1 MHYFFKNSVQNN
13 CKFKKGFTLVEAMVS
28 IAILSIALLGP
39 FYAAQQSLTASNTAK
54 DQLTA
59 SMLGQEAIEYVRS
72 IRDGDY
78 LYISSNPATT
88 RTWMYGLDGNGGTA
102 NCFTPN
108 KCTVDPEQQLITA
121 CSSGNCSPYPLY
133 INASTDL
140 YNQSNSGMPTTFVRS
155 VQLMTISAT
164 EVKVVATVSWYY
176 HNAPFSTSITEYL
189 DNWQ

>member
-1 MHYFFKNSVQNN
+1 MMYHS
-13 CKFKKGFTLVEAMVS
+13 FKKGFTLVEAMVS
-28 IAILSIALLGP
+28 IAILSLALLGP

-78 LYISSNPATT
+78 LYISSNQGTT
-88 RTWMYGLDGNGGTA
+88 RTWMYGLDGSGGTP
-102 NCFTPN
+102 NCFAPN
-108 KCTVDPEQQLITA
+108 MCTVDPEQQIVTA
-121 CSSGNCSPYPLY
+121 CPGGNCSPYPLY
-133 INASTDL
+133 INAATDL

-155 VQLMTISAT
+155 VQLTTISAT
-164 EVKVVATVSWYY
+164 EVKVVATVGWKY
-176 HNAPFSTSITEYL
+176 HNQPFSSSITEYL